1 MRDGVDFIFR
11 IVWCMY
17 IVRPTIGTV
26 PEIYKQDRHQV
37 EATTSAGAL
46 PLSPTHSH
54 LTSPWAIS
62 LMSARYRE
70 RERERRRE
78 GEEERKST
86 SKLGQ
91 GQWSQPLPSK
101 AHW

>member
-70 RERERRRE
+70 
-78 GEEERKST
+78 
-86 SKLGQ
+86 
-91 GQWSQPLPSK
+91 
-101 AHW
+101 